1 MNNLKQRNLQ
11 ALSGD
16 TFLEVEMLAKE
27 MFYILKAVTEAAF
40 ESLAPICPGSAVQQD
55 TMVDTSH

>member
-16 TFLEVEMLAKE
+16 TFLAKE